1 MPERSEI
8 VDTMAGLALFAD
20 LTRAQVEGVSHIF
33 EEQWFAEG
41 ERILRQGLGGSAL
54 YVILEGEAAVHVD
67 GQRRAAL
74 SRGDFFG
81 EISVLLGD
89 PPSADVVAVRPV
101 CCAVPAGPGRM
112 GPDRLCPR
120 GSSFQVPCVRLGP
133 PQAGADGTRST
144 VSRGGPAIP
153 SPPPVC
159 DAGPLPRAGAD
170 GTRSTVPVGQLP
182 SRPCVTLDPGAG
194 ADGT

>member
-1 MPERSEI
+1 MPEQSEI
-8 VDTMAGLALFAD
+8 VDTMAGLTLFAD

-54 YVILEGEAAVHVD
+54 YVILDGEAAVHVD

-101 CCAVPAGPGRM
+101 RCAVLAGPEVETFLLTYPRVMYRM
-112 GPDRLCPR
+112 LQMAARRLR
-120 GSSFQVPCVRLGP
+120 
-133 PQAGADGTRST
+133 QANLWRS
-144 VSRGGPAIP
+144 
-153 SPPPVC
+153 
-159 DAGPLPRAGAD
+159 
-170 GTRSTVPVGQLP
+170 
-182 SRPCVTLDPGAG
+182 
-194 ADGT
+194 